1 MPDTSPLPASFGA
14 LCCESRGAAGL
25 AVAGSWGGGASPRRG
40 GRGGAGQG
48 CGRRRSRA
56 CVARDGRA
64 DRVARRAR
72 IRGRCRIRHRAAR
85 AGHPRRS
92 GRARPEPARRLAAV
106 GERRGDPRARRGG
119 RGAHLGRE
127 PVPGAR
133 GVAQRRA
140 RHRAEVGAVAGGARR
155 DRAHRARR
163 AGADDRVGRRRRFR
177 PGPAQRPAH
186 GARTRGARTVCD
198 RARCQV
204 GRATAERQR
213 EHDRRPHPPH
223 PHGVRAARTPR
234 QHEGRAVPAWAR
246 GRLPAAAHVVTAA
259 AADGAAAPELRALR
273 LLAALIAVTTLVAT
287 VGAGFATGIPNAAT
301 APVGYRVAMVAAI
314 AVPLVAGAVAP
325 WARMRMLR
333 LLNAGTV
340 LTFAALLVGVLVVEL
355 PSSDVLVQVPWFL
368 TVTAAP
374 VTAAL
379 VAWGRMGGW
388 VALAVLTVLVQ
399 AIRLVSDSDA
409 EDAIANDTFAF

>member
-1 MPDTSPLPASFGA
+1 
-14 LCCESRGAAGL
+14 
-25 AVAGSWGGGASPRRG
+25 
-40 GRGGAGQG
+40 
-48 CGRRRSRA
+48 
-56 CVARDGRA
+56 
-64 DRVARRAR
+64 
-72 IRGRCRIRHRAAR
+72 
-85 AGHPRRS
+85 
-92 GRARPEPARRLAAV
+92 
-106 GERRGDPRARRGG
+106 
-119 RGAHLGRE
+119 
-127 PVPGAR
+127 
-133 GVAQRRA
+133 
-140 RHRAEVGAVAGGARR
+140 
-155 DRAHRARR
+155 
-163 AGADDRVGRRRRFR
+163 
-177 PGPAQRPAH
+177 
-186 GARTRGARTVCD
+186 
-198 RARCQV
+198 RCQV

-234 QHEGRAVPAWAR
+234 QHEGRAVPARAR
-246 GRLPAAAHVVTAA
+246 GRLPAAAHVVTASVSRA
-259 AADGAAAPELRALR
+259 TAGSSELRALR
-273 LLAALIAVTTLVAT
+273 LLTAMIAVTTLVAT

-340 LTFAALLVGVLVVEL
+340 LTFAALLVGVLAVEL

-409 EDAIANDTFAF
+409 EDAIANDTFAFFTALILVLLAGQFVAASRAFDSATRVAAAAASLRSAREAQRVTAERLRLLV